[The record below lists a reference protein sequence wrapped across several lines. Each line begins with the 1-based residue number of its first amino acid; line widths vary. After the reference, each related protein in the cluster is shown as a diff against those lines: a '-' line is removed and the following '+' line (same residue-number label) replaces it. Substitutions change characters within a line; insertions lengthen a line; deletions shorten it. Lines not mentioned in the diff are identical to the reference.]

1 MMSPWFI
8 SRRQALKLGVAGL
21 AGAAA
26 ASVGDSA
33 LAGMAQAVEEP
44 HWIDAHVHVWTP
56 DTAKY
61 PLDSGYAV
69 ADMQPASFT
78 PEELFA
84 HCKPVGVDRIVIIQ
98 MSFYNND
105 NSYMTDMIAR
115 YPGVFSG
122 VGIVDH
128 RAPDLA
134 EKISVLAKQG
144 VKGFRI
150 HATGAEAMKW
160 IKDPG
165 MALLW
170 KIAAEKNLAVC
181 PLINPGD
188 IRTVDTLCAKFPE
201 TKVVVDHFARIGVSG
216 QIDRDALLELCDLAK
231 YPNVYVKTS
240 AFYALGKKEAPYQDL
255 IPMIK
260 QVVDSFGPE
269 RLMWASDC
277 PYQVQEGHNY
287 EASIAL
293 IRDAASD
300 FLSASDKSWLLRGTA
315 EKVYFA

>member
-1 MMSPWFI
+1 MINSCNI
-8 SRRQALKLGVAGL
+8 TRRQAMKLGVASV
-21 AGAAA
+21 AALSA
-26 ASVGDSA
+26 VDSA
-33 LAGMAQAVEEP
+33 LASTALVADEP

-56 DTAKY
+56 DTVSY
-61 PLDSGYAV
+61 QLDKSYTV

-78 PEELFA
+78 PEELFS
-84 HCKPVGVDRIVIIQ
+84 HCKPVGVDRIVLIQ
-98 MSFYNND
+98 MSFYNYD
-105 NSYMTDMIAR
+105 NSYMTEMIAK

-128 RAPDLA
+128 HAPGLA
-134 EKISVLAKQG
+134 EKISALAKQG

-150 HATGAEAMKW
+150 HATGAEAAKW
-160 IKDPG
+160 IDDPG

-170 KIAAEKNLAVC
+170 KISAEKDLAVC
-181 PLINPGD
+181 PLINPSDLGT
-188 IRTVDTLCAKFPE
+188 INVLCEKFPE
-201 TKVVVDHFARIGVSG
+201 TNVVVDHFARIGVSG
-216 QIDRDALLELCDLAK
+216 QIEREALKELCGLAK

-240 AFYALGKKEAPYQDL
+240 AFYALGKKKAPYQDL

-277 PYQVQEGHNY
+277 PYQVQEGHTY

-293 IRDAASD
+293 IRDAASE
-300 FLSASDKSWLLRGTA
+300 FLSDNEKKWLLRGTA
-315 EKVYFA
+315 EKVYFS